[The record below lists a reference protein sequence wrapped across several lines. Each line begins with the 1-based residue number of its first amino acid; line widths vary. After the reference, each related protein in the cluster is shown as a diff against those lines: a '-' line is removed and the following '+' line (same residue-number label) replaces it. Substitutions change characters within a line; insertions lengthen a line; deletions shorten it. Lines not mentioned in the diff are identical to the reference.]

1 MTGPFRLLAALRVD
15 APVLLV
21 GGGAVG
27 TRKARTLRDAGAP
40 VDLVSPEATEEL
52 AALAAAGRLR
62 WTRREAEPED
72 FRTHR
77 YAVLALD
84 EATTRRVLP
93 LAEGSGCLL
102 CCCALPREGDFALA
116 AQWEHHGFALG
127 VASGGED
134 PAGAGAMKR
143 RLKRLLEGQH
153 GPAGEAHAAPGRDDT
168 KERTP

>member
-1 MTGPFRLLAALRVD
+1 MRGPFRLLAALRTDV
-15 APVLLV
+15 PVLLA

-27 TRKARTLRDAGAP
+27 TRKARTLGDAGAE
-40 VDLVSPEATEEL
+40 VHLVSPEATEEL
-52 AALAAAGRLR
+52 ADRADRGEIRWERRRVAA
-62 WTRREAEPED
+62 ED

-77 YAVLALD
+77 FAVLALD
-84 EATTRRVLP
+84 EATTREVLP

-143 RLKRLLEGQH
+143 RLQRLLEGQN
-153 GPAGEAHAAPGRDDT
+153 GPAGETHAAPGRDDT

>member
-15 APVLLV
+15 VPVLLV

-52 AALAAAGRLR
+52 AALATARRLR

-84 EATTRRVLP
+84 EATTREVLP

-143 RLKRLLEGQH
+143 RLQRLLEGQN